1 MKPPF
6 NALTVFAWLLTG
18 ISAAQTPPAHQDQTT
33 LRRDVEQFLRT
44 QTAGLP
50 GEVHIS
56 VHPIDQRMNLAA
68 CSTPEPFLPS
78 GSRIWGKTTVGVR
91 CRAPSQ
97 WTIYVAAQVRVLA
110 DYIIT
115 AAPLAQGK
123 QISPNDLAQVRGD
136 LTALPQGIITTPA
149 EAIGKT
155 VAISLS
161 AGTPLRMDSLRN
173 QHAMLQGQTVRLVSN
188 GPGFRIT
195 AEARALNNADEGQIA
210 QVRTASGQV
219 VSGVAKPGGVV
230 EVTY

>member
-1 MKPPF
+1 MKLPF
-6 NALTVFAWLLTG
+6 KALVAVAWLLAG
-18 ISAAQTPPAHQDQTT
+18 AAAAQSLPAHQDQAA

-44 QTAGLP
+44 QAAGLP
-50 GEVHIS
+50 GEVNIS
-56 VHPIDQRMNLAA
+56 VHSIDPRMNLAA
-68 CSTPEPFLPS
+68 CSTPEPFLPT
-78 GSRIWGKTTVGVR
+78 GSRVWGKTTVGVR

-97 WTIYVAAQVRVLA
+97 WTIYVTAQVQVLA
-110 DYIIT
+110 DYVVT

-123 QISPNDLAQVRGD
+123 QIGPNDLAQVRGD

-155 VAISLS
+155 VAASLS

-173 QHAMLQGQTVRLVSN
+173 QQAVLQGQAVRLVSN

-195 AEARALNNADEGQIA
+195 AEARALNNANEGQVTQA
-210 QVRTASGQV
+210 RTASGQV